1 MDFVTSV
8 KTCLL
13 EKYAQFEGRAS
24 RPEFWWF
31 VLFSFIVNAV
41 GESIFRH
48 WIMSLVSLALL
59 VPSIA
64 VGSRR
69 LHDIGKSGWL
79 QLLWII
85 PIIGWA
91 ILIYWAAQPGGPAN
105 QYGQPPTD
113 GTPPLPPADA
123 APGQQP

>member
-1 MDFVTSV
+1 MDFVTAV

-31 VLFSFIVNAV
+31 ALFCLAV
-41 GESIFRH
+41 SILGEAIFRH
-48 WIMSLVSLALL
+48 WINSLISLALL

-64 VGSRR
+64 VGARR

-79 QLLWII
+79 QLLWLI
-85 PIIGWA
+85 PVIGWA
-91 ILIYWAAQPGGPAN
+91 LLIYWAAQPGQPGSN
-105 QYGQPPTD
+105 QYGS
-113 GTPPLPPADA
+113 PPAPKALPDM
-123 APGQQP
+123 APGQQS

>member
-1 MDFVTSV
+1 MDFMSSV
-8 KTCLL
+8 KTCLT
-13 EKYAQFEGRAS
+13 EKYANFNGRAS

-31 VLFSFIVNAV
+31 ALFCFIVNFLS
-41 GESIFRH
+41 GTILNS
-48 WIMSLVSLALL
+48 WINALISLALL

-64 VGSRR
+64 VGARR

-91 ILIYWAAQPGGPAN
+91 ILIYWAVQPGQPASN
-105 QYGQPPTD
+105 EYGAPPSD
-113 GTPPLPPADA
+113 TPAPPEM
-123 APGQQP
+123 APGQ